1 MTPRIKHSSVGFAV
15 VITVAGLLVISAAF
29 ARAGQEPTA
38 ISIER
43 LRAMMENPE
52 VVILDVRQPG
62 DWKDSRK
69 KIKGAVRQAPRQFD
83 AWISKYPHGR
93 SIVLY
98 CA

>member
-1 MTPRIKHSSVGFAV
+1 MKPRIKHSPAGLAV

-38 ISIER
+38 ISSER

-52 VVILDVRQPG
+52 VVILDVRQARY
-62 DWKDSRK
+62 WKNSRN
-69 KIKGAVRQAPRQFD
+69 KIKGAVRQEPRQFD
-83 AWISKYPHGR
+83 AWISKYPHAR
-93 SIVLY
+93 NIVLY